1 MGWSPEKPTRWL
13 SVRTR
18 TPQRR
23 VGRAERPPRTLCPPP
38 GAMRG
43 ETGDPCLTL
52 DTPRPATA
60 ASWVQSWSRPAGQGQ
75 WPQMPGGQPQPTAP
89 AHHPDVPASLRRPPR
104 PAVQQESADL
114 RPFCC
119 AWPSEVTSGLE
130 SQFPRARNGGTRL
143 DDREGRRRSDLV
155 KTAGD
160 NIRNVEE
167 FPHVDEQNTG
177 SQQRKGAAA
186 TGGRFPAR
194 ETPASSELTGRPSAS
209 RRSDTRTKQEVS
221 PRACYMGEKKGRKR
235 ETRCQRCAR

>member
-1 MGWSPEKPTRWL
+1 MEPRKANTAAECQDAHPTAARRAGGAPAPHTLPPARCHAGGDGRPMPHARHPQTSDRGLLGPELVPASRPG
-13 SVRTR
+13 SVATDA
-18 TPQRR
+18 
-23 VGRAERPPRTLCPPP
+23 GGAAAADRPCPPP
-38 GAMRG
+38 
-43 ETGDPCLTL
+43 
-52 DTPRPATA
+52 
-60 ASWVQSWSRPAGQGQ
+60 
-75 WPQMPGGQPQPTAP
+75 
-89 AHHPDVPASLRRPPR
+89 RRPRLAQATPAPR
-104 PAVQQESADL
+104 GAAGKHRPPALPLRVAIRGHLSA
-114 RPFCC
+114 RVPVS
-119 AWPSEVTSGLE
+119 PSTKWGM
-130 SQFPRARNGGTRL
+130 RL

-235 ETRCQRCAR
+235 ETHCQRCAR

>member
-1 MGWSPEKPTRWL
+1 MEPRKANTAAECQDTHPTAARRAGGAPAPHTLPPAWCHAGGDGRPMPHARHPQTSDRGLLGPELVPASRPG
-13 SVRTR
+13 SVATDA
-18 TPQRR
+18 
-23 VGRAERPPRTLCPPP
+23 GGAAAADRPCPPP
-38 GAMRG
+38 RRPRLAQATPAPRG
-43 ETGDPCLTL
+43 E
-52 DTPRPATA
+52 
-60 ASWVQSWSRPAGQGQ
+60 
-75 WPQMPGGQPQPTAP
+75 
-89 AHHPDVPASLRRPPR
+89 
-104 PAVQQESADL
+104 QESTDL

-119 AWPSEVTSGLE
+119 ACPSEVTSVLE

-160 NIRNVEE
+160 NIRNVEA